1 MARAE
6 GQRQE
11 ALAQGHTKEWQN
23 QGLEPKFEL
32 LATWPQDPELSFFDP
47 SWELSN
53 EVRPFGVPVLG
64 FPKLGASFGSALPG
78 WETLGGTGGLG
89 GETTTLEPQ
98 AAIPASRTDIVAEDA
113 RRL

>member
-1 MARAE
+1 MDRKGRCRETAAARTE

-11 ALAQGHTKEWQN
+11 ALAQDYTNEWQN
-23 QGLEPKFEL
+23 QGLEPN
-32 LATWPQDPELSFFDP
+32 PQAQSSP
-47 SWELSN
+47 SLELSN
-53 EVRPFGVPVLG
+53 EVIPFGVLVLG

-78 WETLGGTGGLG
+78 WETLGGARGLG